1 MNVKKLL
8 KYRTTTTTDTTLS
21 EDPKLNVVEDGGEPE
36 SHNFKTELYN
46 IFLIGLC
53 FCLLMGGYNTLSQ
66 NLVMSLHLLLIFT
79 VKTLLYCRN

>member
-8 KYRTTTTTDTTLS
+8 KYRTTTTPTTTLS
-21 EDPKLNVVEDGGEPE
+21 EDPIVNEVDNEGESE

-66 NLVMSLHLLLIFT
+66 NLVIEL
-79 VKTLLYCRN
+79 R